1 MEGWTQFWR
10 ENAESWTQR
19 FTYQESGPHLLLM
32 AFLQRIING
41 GGRLHREYALGRRRL
56 DLLIEWQNKQ
66 RIVIEVKIWRDKNTV
81 PNGLTQ
87 TADYM
92 DINNATEGHLVI
104 FDRTK
109 DKTWD
114 EKIYTRPEVAQG
126 KTITVWGM

>member
-1 MEGWTQFWR
+1 M
-10 ENAESWTQR
+10 
-19 FTYQESGPHLLLM
+19 YQESGPHQLLM

-114 EKIYTRPEVAQG
+114 EKIYTRTEAAQG